1 MLNLEKGDKHMKLV
15 YVSVIMPV
23 YNAEKHLVKSIESVL
38 QQSLQYIELVIVND
52 GSTDHSLDIIMSYSE
67 KDKRIRV
74 INKDHEGVSIARN
87 IAVKVAKGKYIAFI
101 DADDYVDLDM
111 YQTMYVTLEQT
122 RSNIAMCGYIEESNR
137 SIKYTKLPWLDG
149 TVIQKNVIYNQLIPS
164 MISHSKQDI
173 ANEIIKGNVWRFLV
187 NKEFILDHD
196 INFNSQIALA
206 EDLIFCIDLFS
217 QVESIAILERC
228 FYHYVRHNFSTLNS
242 YRENNLEE
250 SLYVQE
256 QLKLKLSNNNLLTEN
271 MERFITNRFLMYT
284 CCISNCFRLGAPIY
298 REKIKIIR
306 NIVLECQK
314 DQLMRRVERK
324 HVNVSRYVSQLLIK
338 HSFIFC
344 LMICFDLKER
354 FRRRRFKCKQN

>member
-1 MLNLEKGDKHMKLV
+1 MKLV

-23 YNAEKHLVKSIESVL
+23 YNAEKHLGKSIESVL
-38 QQSLQYIELVIVND
+38 QQSIYPIELVVVND
-52 GSTDHSLDIIMSYSE
+52 GSTDHSLDIIMNYAE
-67 KDKRIRV
+67 KDKRITV
-74 INKDHEGVSIARN
+74 INKGHEGVSIARN
-87 IAVKVAKGKYIAFI
+87 TAVKAAKGKYIAFI
-101 DADDYVDLDM
+101 DADDYVDHDM
-111 YQTMYVTLEQT
+111 YETMYVTLEQAQ
-122 RSNIAMCGYIEESNR
+122 SNIAMCGYIEESNKN
-137 SIKYTKLPWLDG
+137 IKYKKLPWLDG
-149 TVIQKNVIYNQLIPS
+149 TVIQKNDIYSQLIPS

-173 ANEIIKGNVWRFLV
+173 TNEIIKGTAWRLLIK
-187 NKEFILDHD
+187 KEFILDHN

-217 QVESIAILERC
+217 KVESITILERC

-242 YRENNLEE
+242 YRKNNLEE

-256 QLKLKLSNNNLLTEN
+256 QLKLKLSTNNLFKDN

-306 NIVLECQK
+306 NIVLEYQR
-314 DQLMRRVERK
+314 DQLMRMVARK
-324 HVNVSRYVSQLLIK
+324 HVNVSRYVSQLLMK
-338 HSFIFC
+338 HNLIRS